1 MSDSEKLFQSGYVAI
16 VGRPNVGK
24 STLMNH
30 LLGQKLSIT
39 SRKPQTTRHS
49 ILGIKTTNN
58 YQVIFVDTPGIHLNA
73 NKAMNRYLNRAATSS
88 IDSVEIVL
96 FVIDAREWTDEDENV
111 LKRLQDETVPVVLV
125 INKID
130 LIRDKEDLLPLLQR
144 HSARM
149 DFHDVIP
156 LSALKSVNLDQLESL
171 IVKQLPES
179 EMIYPEDYI
188 TDRSER
194 FLASEIVRE
203 KLTRMLGKE
212 LPYSIAVE
220 IEQFK
225 DEGGM
230 LRIGALIWV
239 ERESQKR
246 IVIGKGGSRLKDVG
260 HDARIDMQ
268 KLFDRKVFL
277 QLWVK
282 IKEGWSDSERILNS
296 LGYKDELK

>member
-1 MSDSEKLFQSGYVAI
+1 
-16 VGRPNVGK
+16 
-24 STLMNH
+24 
-30 LLGQKLSIT
+30 
-39 SRKPQTTRHS
+39 
-49 ILGIKTTNN
+49 
-58 YQVIFVDTPGIHLNA
+58 
-73 NKAMNRYLNRAATSS
+73 
-88 IDSVEIVL
+88 
-96 FVIDAREWTDEDENV
+96 
-111 LKRLQDETVPVVLV
+111 
-125 INKID
+125 
-130 LIRDKEDLLPLLQR
+130 
-144 HSARM
+144 
-149 DFHDVIP
+149 
-156 LSALKSVNLDQLESL
+156 
-171 IVKQLPES
+171 
-179 EMIYPEDYI
+179 MIYPEDYI

>member
-1 MSDSEKLFQSGYVAI
+1 MSEAEKQFKSGFVAI

-49 ILGIKTTNN
+49 ILGIKTTEAF
-58 YQVIFVDTPGIHLNA
+58 QAIFVDTPGIHLNA
-73 NKAMNRYLNRAATSS
+73 NKAMNRYMNRAATSS
-88 IDSVEIVL
+88 IDSVETVL
-96 FVIDAREWTDEDENV
+96 FVIDAREWTAEDENV
-111 LKRLQDETVPVVLV
+111 LNRLKNERVPVVLV

-130 LIRDKEDLLPLLQR
+130 LIKEKEALLPLLQE

-149 DFHDVIP
+149 EFHDVIP

-171 IVKQLPES
+171 IVKQLPTS
-179 EMIYPEDYI
+179 EMIYPEEYI

-203 KLTRMLGKE
+203 KLMRMLGKE
-212 LPYSIAVE
+212 LPYAIAVE

-225 DEGGM
+225 DEDGM
-230 LRIGALIWV
+230 LRISALIWV

-260 HDARIDMQ
+260 REARLDMQ
-268 KLFDRKVFL
+268 KLFDRKIYL

-296 LGYKDELK
+296 LGYRDEL

>member
-1 MSDSEKLFQSGYVAI
+1 MSKIETAFKSGFVGI

-30 LLGQKLSIT
+30 MLGQKLSIT

-49 ILGIKTTNN
+49 ILGIKTTDD

-73 NKAMNRYLNRAATSS
+73 NKAMNRYMNRAATSS
-88 IDSVEIVL
+88 IDSVELVL
-96 FVIDAREWTDEDENV
+96 FLIDAREWTEEDENV
-111 LKRLQDETVPVVLV
+111 LKRLSNERVPVVLV

-130 LIRDKEDLLPLLQR
+130 LIKEREALLPLLQE

-149 DFHDVIP
+149 AFHDVIP

-171 IVKQLPES
+171 IVAQLPES

-203 KLTRMLGKE
+203 KLMRMLGKE

-225 DEGGM
+225 DEDGM
-230 LRIGALIWV
+230 LRISALIWV

-260 HDARIDMQ
+260 RDARLDMQ
-268 KLFDRKVFL
+268 KLFGRKIFL

-296 LGYKDELK
+296 LGYKDEL

>member
-1 MSDSEKLFQSGYVAI
+1 MSEIETPFKSGFVAI

-30 LLGQKLSIT
+30 VLGQKLSIT

-49 ILGIKTTNN
+49 ILGIKTTDD
-58 YQVIFVDTPGIHLNA
+58 YQVIFVDTPGIHLKA
-73 NKAMNRYLNRAATSS
+73 NKAMNRYMNRAATSS
-88 IDSVEIVL
+88 IDSVELVL
-96 FVIDAREWTDEDENV
+96 FVIDAREWTEEDDNV
-111 LKRLQDETVPVVLV
+111 LKRLSNEKVPVVLV

-130 LIRDKEDLLPLLQR
+130 LIKEKEELLPLLQE

-149 DFHDVIP
+149 QFHDVIP
-156 LSALKSVNLDQLESL
+156 LSALKSVNLEQLEGL

-203 KLTRMLGKE
+203 KLMRMLGKE
-212 LPYSIAVE
+212 LPYAIAVE

-225 DEGGM
+225 DEDGM
-230 LRIGALIWV
+230 LRISALIWV

-260 HDARIDMQ
+260 RDARLDMQ
-268 KLFDRKVFL
+268 QLFDRKVYL

-296 LGYKDELK
+296 LGYKDELQ

>member
-1 MSDSEKLFQSGYVAI
+1 MSEIETTFKSGFVGI

-39 SRKPQTTRHS
+39 SRKPQTTRHA
-49 ILGIKTTNN
+49 ILGIKTTDD
-58 YQVIFVDTPGIHLNA
+58 YQIIFVDTPGIHLNA
-73 NKAMNRYLNRAATSS
+73 NKAMNRYMNRAATSS
-88 IDSVEIVL
+88 IDSVELVL
-96 FVIDAREWTDEDENV
+96 FLIDAREWTEEDENV
-111 LKRLQDETVPVVLV
+111 LKRLSNDRVPVVLV

-130 LIRDKEDLLPLLQR
+130 LIKEREALLPLLQE
-144 HSARM
+144 HAKRM
-149 DFHDVIP
+149 VFHDVIP
-156 LSALKSVNLDQLESL
+156 LSALKSVNLDQLEDL
-171 IVKQLPES
+171 VVKQLPES

-203 KLTRMLGKE
+203 KLMRMLGKE
-212 LPYSIAVE
+212 LPYAIAVE

-225 DEGGM
+225 DEDGM
-230 LRIGALIWV
+230 LRISALIWV

-260 HDARIDMQ
+260 RDARLDMQ
-268 KLFDRKVFL
+268 KLFDRKIFL

-296 LGYKDELK
+296 LGYRDEL

>member
-1 MSDSEKLFQSGYVAI
+1 MSEIEKSFKSGFVAI

-30 LLGQKLSIT
+30 VLGQKLSIT

-49 ILGIKTTNN
+49 ILGIKTTDD
-58 YQVIFVDTPGIHLNA
+58 YQVIFVDTPGIHLKA
-73 NKAMNRYLNRAATSS
+73 NKAMNRYMNRAATSS
-88 IDSVEIVL
+88 IDSVELVL
-96 FVIDAREWTDEDENV
+96 FVIDAREWTEEDENV
-111 LKRLQDETVPVVLV
+111 LKRLSNEKVPVVLV

-130 LIRDKEDLLPLLQR
+130 LIKEKEELLPLLQE

-149 DFHDVIP
+149 QFHDVIP
-156 LSALKSVNLDQLESL
+156 LSALKSVNLDQLENL

-203 KLTRMLGKE
+203 KLMRMLGKE
-212 LPYSIAVE
+212 LPYAIAVE

-225 DEGGM
+225 DEDGM
-230 LRIGALIWV
+230 LRISALIWV

-260 HDARIDMQ
+260 RDARLDMQ
-268 KLFDRKVFL
+268 QLFDRKVYL

-296 LGYKDELK
+296 LGYKDELQ

>member
-1 MSDSEKLFQSGYVAI
+1 MSEIEKTFRSGFVGI

-30 LLGQKLSIT
+30 MLGQKLSIT
-39 SRKPQTTRHS
+39 SRKPQTTRHA
-49 ILGIKTTNN
+49 ILGIKTTDD

-73 NKAMNRYLNRAATSS
+73 NKAMNRYMNRAATSS
-88 IDSVEIVL
+88 IDSVELVL
-96 FVIDAREWTDEDENV
+96 FLIDAREWNEEDENV
-111 LKRLQDETVPVVLV
+111 LKRLKNGSVPVVLV

-130 LIRDKEDLLPLLQR
+130 LIKEREALLPLLQE

-149 DFHDVIP
+149 EFHDVIP
-156 LSALKSVNLDQLESL
+156 LSALKSVNLDQLETL

-203 KLTRMLGKE
+203 KLMRMLGKE
-212 LPYSIAVE
+212 LPYAIAVE

-225 DEGGM
+225 DEDGM
-230 LRIGALIWV
+230 LRISALIWV

-260 HDARIDMQ
+260 RDARLDMQ
-268 KLFDRKVFL
+268 KLFGRKIFL

-282 IKEGWSDSERILNS
+282 IKEGWSDSERILHS
-296 LGYKDELK
+296 LGYKDEL

>member
-1 MSDSEKLFQSGYVAI
+1 MSELVQPFRSGFIAI

-30 LLGQKLSIT
+30 VLGQKLSIT

-49 ILGIKTTNN
+49 ILGIKTTDH
-58 YQVIFVDTPGIHLNA
+58 YQVIFVDTPGIHLKA
-73 NKAMNRYLNRAATSS
+73 DKAMNRYMNRAATSS
-88 IDSVEIVL
+88 IDAGEIVL
-96 FVIDAREWTDEDENV
+96 FLIDAREWTEEDENV
-111 LKRLQDETVPVVLV
+111 LKRLQNESVPVVLV

-130 LIRDKEDLLPLLQR
+130 LLKEKADLLPLLQE

-149 DFHDVIP
+149 KFHDVIP
-156 LSALKSVNLDQLESL
+156 LSALKSVNLDQLEEL

-203 KLTRMLGKE
+203 KLMRMLGKE
-212 LPYSIAVE
+212 LPYAIAVE
-220 IEQFK
+220 IEEFK
-225 DEGGM
+225 DEDGM
-230 LRIGALIWV
+230 LRISALIWV

-260 HDARIDMQ
+260 RDARLDMQ
-268 KLFDRKVFL
+268 KLFDRKVYL

-296 LGYKDELK
+296 LGYKDEL